1 MGVRSGYGKRGRG
14 GRLRALTMVAA
25 VVAVVASPFLSI
37 DAARSQVSGVALFAG
52 PGWPTTV
59 TVGDTGLPANLV
71 IINNSQ
77 GADAVGNLVL
87 DQITLTPSCSNFAP
101 NCAGGTADPG
111 AFLLSATRVGEAMT
125 NCAGRVFTIT
135 VIDPLT
141 GEVSFT
147 PAAAMPVLL
156 GPPTLAN
163 DLDTCAIDYTFNV
176 LKVPNHDSFPG
187 GQVQTNHIGF
197 AVAHHETRGTV
208 GTGTG
213 SSVTTVL
220 QVAPSSFTTS
230 ATPSATLGGP
240 ISDTASVT
248 GPAGSPAPTGTVT
261 FTVFGPNNAT
271 CTGTPVFTSAAQP
284 LAGGPP
290 TATATSGP
298 FTPPSAGTYRWI
310 AAYSGDANYAAVS
323 TTCNDANESS
333 VVNPAMPAIATSA
346 TPSAPLGQ
354 PITPNATPTAA
365 GGQPPP

>member
-1 MGVRSGYGKRGRG
+1 
-14 GRLRALTMVAA
+14 
-25 VVAVVASPFLSI
+25 
-37 DAARSQVSGVALFAG
+37 
-52 PGWPTTV
+52 
-59 TVGDTGLPANLV
+59 
-71 IINNSQ
+71 
-77 GADAVGNLVL
+77 
-87 DQITLTPSCSNFAP
+87 
-101 NCAGGTADPG
+101 
-111 AFLLSATRVGEAMT
+111 
-125 NCAGRVFTIT
+125 
-135 VIDPLT
+135 
-141 GEVSFT
+141 
-147 PAAAMPVLL
+147 MPVLL

-261 FTVFGPNNAT
+261 FTLFGPNDPT
-271 CTGTPVFTSAAQP
+271 CAGAPVFNSGPQP

-290 TATATSGP
+290 TATASSGP
-298 FTPPSAGTYRWI
+298 FTPP
-310 AAYSGDANYAAVS
+310 
-323 TTCNDANESS
+323 
-333 VVNPAMPAIATSA
+333 
-346 TPSAPLGQ
+346 APGSYERFRE
-354 PITPNATPTAA
+354 P
-365 GGQPPP
+365 GRR